1 VVSPPLL
8 FSEVTPVTFDVH
20 QLDTFVLIGAGVTL
34 LAILAVRV
42 SSRVGLPSLLL
53 YLLMGVA
60 LGESGVG
67 IGFENAELAHAL
79 GFVALAMILAEGG
92 LTTSWRE
99 VRPSLPLGLSLATI
113 GVAVSVG
120 VVALAAHFLLG
131 LSWQV
136 AVLLGAVTSPTDAAA
151 VFSVLRGLPVS
162 SRLVGA
168 LESESGLN
176 DAPTVV
182 LVTLIST
189 GSVAEHGALAT
200 IGVIVFELLAGVL
213 VGLLVGSAGAWL
225 MRRAA
230 LPSSGLYPLAVL
242 CLAFLAYGAAATVH
256 ASGFAAV
263 YLAALL
269 LGNSDLPHRTA
280 TRSFAEGLAWLAQIG
295 LFVMLGLL
303 LTPSRITWSVVGV
316 AVVGSLLL
324 TFVARPIT
332 VWVSAVVQP
341 MPWHEIAFVSW
352 AGLRGAVPI
361 VLATIPFAEHVTD
374 AERLFD
380 IVFVI
385 VVISTVL
392 TGPTLPWVA
401 RVLGVTRQLEPR
413 SLDLEVAPLERVAA
427 DMLQVTISPV
437 SQLHGV
443 EVGELRLPE
452 GASVSMVVRD
462 GHAIVPERRTVLR
475 RGDDVLIVTPHGLR
489 EPTVR
494 RLRTVSAHGRLGKW
508 LGE

>member
-1 VVSPPLL
+1 M
-8 FSEVTPVTFDVH
+8 TFDVH
-20 QLDTFVLIGAGVTL
+20 QLDLFLLVGAGVTL

-42 SSRVGLPSLLL
+42 SSRAGLPSLLL

-60 LGESGVG
+60 LGENFIG

-79 GFVALAMILAEGG
+79 GFAALALILAEGG
-92 LTTSWRE
+92 LTTSWTT
-99 VRPSLPLGLSLATI
+99 VKPSMRLGLSLATL
-113 GVAVSVG
+113 GVAVSIAI
-120 VVALAAHFLLG
+120 VAVSAHLLLG
-131 LSWQV
+131 LSWQL

-151 VFSVLRGLPVS
+151 VFSVLRGLPLS
-162 SRLVGA
+162 PRLVGA
-168 LESESGLN
+168 LEAESGLN

-189 GSVAEHGALAT
+189 GSVADHGIPMTVL
-200 IGVIVFELLAGVL
+200 VIVFELLVGVVIGL
-213 VGLLVGSAGAWL
+213 GVGFGGAWL

-242 CLAFLAYGAAATVH
+242 CLTLLAYGAAASAH
-256 ASGFAAV
+256 ASGFAAIYV
-263 YLAALL
+263 GALV
-269 LGNSDLPHRTA
+269 LGNSELPHRTA
-280 TRSFAEGLAWLAQIG
+280 TRSFAEGVAWLAQIG

-303 LTPSRITWSVVGV
+303 LNPSRITWSVVGIAV
-316 AVVGSLLL
+316 AGSLLL
-324 TFVARPIT
+324 TFVARPVS

-341 MPWHEIAFVSW
+341 MPWHELGFVSW

-361 VLATIPFAEHVTD
+361 VLATIPFAEHVTS

-392 TGPTLPWVA
+392 TGPTLPLVA
-401 RVLGVTRQLEPR
+401 RWLGVTRQLEPR
-413 SLDLEVAPLERVAA
+413 SLDLEVAPLERLSA
-427 DMLQVTISPV
+427 DMLQVTISPI
-437 SQLHGV
+437 SRLHGV

-452 GASVSMVVRD
+452 GSSVSMVVRD
-462 GHAIVPERRTVLR
+462 GRAIVPERRTVLR
-475 RGDDVLIVTPHGLR
+475 RGDDLLVVTPRGLR

-494 RLRTVSAHGRLGKW
+494 RLRTVSAHGRLGRW
-508 LGE
+508 LGD

>member
-1 VVSPPLL
+1 M
-8 FSEVTPVTFDVH
+8 TFDVH
-20 QLDTFVLIGAGVTL
+20 QLDLFLLVGAGVTL

-42 SSRVGLPSLLL
+42 SSRAGLPSLLL

-60 LGESGVG
+60 LGENFIG

-79 GFVALAMILAEGG
+79 GFAALALILAEGG
-92 LTTSWRE
+92 LTTSWTT
-99 VRPSLPLGLSLATI
+99 VKPSMRLGLSLATL
-113 GVAVSVG
+113 GVAVSIAI
-120 VVALAAHFLLG
+120 VAVSAHLLLG
-131 LSWQV
+131 LSWQL

-151 VFSVLRGLPVS
+151 VFSVLRGLPLS
-162 SRLVGA
+162 PRLVGA
-168 LESESGLN
+168 LEAESGLN

-189 GSVAEHGALAT
+189 GSVADHGIPMTVL
-200 IGVIVFELLAGVL
+200 VIVFELLVGVVIGL
-213 VGLLVGSAGAWL
+213 GVGFGGAWL

-242 CLAFLAYGAAATVH
+242 CLTLLAYGAAASAH
-256 ASGFAAV
+256 ASGFAAIYV
-263 YLAALL
+263 GALV
-269 LGNSDLPHRTA
+269 LGNSELPHRTA
-280 TRSFAEGLAWLAQIG
+280 TRSFAEGVAWLAQIG

-303 LTPSRITWSVVGV
+303 LNPSRITWSVVGIAV
-316 AVVGSLLL
+316 AGSLLL
-324 TFVARPIT
+324 TFVARPVS

-341 MPWHEIAFVSW
+341 MPWHELGFVSW

-361 VLATIPFAEHVTD
+361 VLATIPFAEHVTS

-392 TGPTLPWVA
+392 TGPTLPVVA
-401 RVLGVTRQLEPR
+401 RWLGVTRQLEPR
-413 SLDLEVAPLERVAA
+413 SLDLEVAPLERLSA
-427 DMLQVTISPV
+427 DMLQVTISPI
-437 SQLHGV
+437 SRLHGV

-452 GASVSMVVRD
+452 GSSVAMVVRD
-462 GHAIVPERRTVLR
+462 GRAIVPERRTVLR
-475 RGDDVLIVTPHGLR
+475 RGDDLLVVTPRGLR

-494 RLRTVSAHGRLGKW
+494 RLRTVSAHGRLGRW
-508 LGE
+508 LGD